1 MRTTD
6 ERTGSAAST
15 PDDGPGW
22 SPTRAAVGLG
32 VLWGLAAMGTSATS
46 VVLGPLSQDL
56 GLSTAGSAWVLTSF
70 ALALAASTAVWGRVA
85 DSVGTRT
92 PFLVGGVMLAVG
104 AGLSSLAPSFELLVL
119 GRLLQGLGAGAIPV
133 LSTTTLSARYVGAE
147 RSVALGRSNSV
158 VLVLTSLGPLLGGTI
173 GVLVGWRGSVLLP
186 VLALALLPVAYKLAP
201 SRGTGARVDA
211 LGAGLVASAAAA
223 VLVTVQTIGQP
234 GPLTVVAAVLA
245 VPLLVLVVLRVRRHP
260 HGFAPLA
267 VVRED
272 VVVRAGVAAVLAVPL
287 LVLVV
292 LRVRRHPHGFVPLAV
307 VREDVVV
314 RAGVA
319 AAAMPVVYFAGLVAV
334 PLVLAGQ
341 GWDPMQNGLL
351 LLPGALL
358 GAAVSFNGA
367 RVVLRLGR
375 RGTAVL
381 GLALSTLGA
390 LVAATVGFSPWLAGL
405 GFVGLST
412 GYALAQPS
420 LVGSVAA
427 AVPGEVRGAALGLFT
442 LVFFTGSGLGSAVVG
457 GLGDLLTLPGALAL
471 AALAPAVAVV
481 VLLTARPSAA
491 WGGRTGDA

>member
-1 MRTTD
+1 MRTAGD
-6 ERTGSAAST
+6 RTGSAAT
-15 PDDGPGW
+15 APDDGPGW

-32 VLWGLAAMGTSATS
+32 ILWGLAAMGTSATS

-92 PFLVGGVMLAVG
+92 PFLVGGVMLAIG

-133 LSTTTLSARYVGAE
+133 LSTTTLSARYSGPD

-186 VLALALLPVAYKLAP
+186 VLALALLPVAYRLAP

-223 VLVTVQTIGQP
+223 VLVTVQTVGQP
-234 GPLTVVAAVLA
+234 GPITVGSAVLA
-245 VPLLVLVVLRVRRHP
+245 VPLLALVVVRVRRHP
-260 HGFAPLA
+260 N
-267 VVRED
+267 
-272 VVVRAGVAAVLAVPL
+272 
-287 LVLVV
+287 
-292 LRVRRHPHGFVPLAV
+292 GFVPLAV

-351 LLPGALL
+351 LLPGALM
-358 GAAVSFNGA
+358 GALVSFNGA
-367 RVVLRLGR
+367 RVVGRLGR

-381 GLALSTLGA
+381 GLLLSTVGA
-390 LVAATVGFSPWLAGL
+390 LVAAAVGFSPWLAGL

-442 LVFFTGSGLGSAVVG
+442 LVFFTGSGLGSALVG
-457 GLGDLLTLPGALAL
+457 GLGDLVTLPGALAL
-471 AALAPAVAVV
+471 ASVAPAFAVV

>member
-1 MRTTD
+1 MRTVGD
-6 ERTGSAAST
+6 RTGSPGTA

-32 VLWGLAAMGTSATS
+32 ILWGLAAMGTSATS

-92 PFLVGGVMLAVG
+92 PFLVGGVMLAIG

-133 LSTTTLSARYVGAE
+133 LSTTTLSARYSGPD

-186 VLALALLPVAYKLAP
+186 VLALALLPVAYQLAP

-223 VLVTVQTIGQP
+223 VLVTVQTVGQP
-234 GPLTVVAAVLA
+234 GPLTLVSAVLA
-245 VPLLVLVVLRVRRHP
+245 VPLLALVVV
-260 HGFAPLA
+260 
-267 VVRED
+267 
-272 VVVRAGVAAVLAVPL
+272 
-287 LVLVV
+287 
-292 LRVRRHPHGFVPLAV
+292 RVRRHPHGFVPLAV

-351 LLPGALL
+351 LLPGALM
-358 GAAVSFNGA
+358 GALVSFNGA
-367 RVVLRLGR
+367 RVVGRLGR
-375 RGTAVL
+375 RSTAVL
-381 GLALSTLGA
+381 GLLLSTVGA

-442 LVFFTGSGLGSAVVG
+442 LVFFTGSGLGSALVG
-457 GLGDLLTLPGALAL
+457 GLGDLVTLPGALAL
-471 AALAPAVAVV
+471 ASVAPAFAVV

>member
-1 MRTTD
+1 MRSSD
-6 ERTGSAAST
+6 GRAGPPSSPAPA
-15 PDDGPGW
+15 DVGPGW

-32 VLWGLAAMGTSATS
+32 VLWGLAGMGTSATS
-46 VVLGPLSQDL
+46 VVLGPLSEEL
-56 GLSTAGSAWVLTSF
+56 SLSTAGSAWILTSF
-70 ALALAASTAVWGRVA
+70 ALALASSTAVWGRVA

-92 PFLVGGVMLAVG
+92 PFLVGGIMLAVG
-104 AGLSSLAPSFELLVL
+104 AGLSSLAPSFELLLL

-133 LSTTTLSARYVGAE
+133 LTTTTLSARYSGSE

-186 VLALALLPVAYKLAP
+186 VLALALLPVAYTLAP

-211 LGAGLVASAAAA
+211 LGAGLVAGSAAA
-223 VLVTVQTIGQP
+223 VLVTVQTVGQP
-234 GPLTVVAAVLA
+234 GPLTVVAAALA
-245 VPLLVLVVLRVRRHP
+245 VPLIGLVALRVRRHP
-260 HGFAPLA
+260 
-267 VVRED
+267 R
-272 VVVRAGVAAVLAVPL
+272 
-287 LVLVV
+287 
-292 LRVRRHPHGFVPLAV
+292 GFVPLDV

-351 LLPGALL
+351 LLPGALM

-367 RVVLRLGR
+367 RVVARLGR

-381 GLALSTLGA
+381 GLVLSTIGA
-390 LVAATVGFSPWLAGL
+390 LVAAAVGVSPWLAGL

-420 LVGSVAA
+420 LVGAVAA

-471 AALAPAVAVV
+471 AAVAPAVAVV
-481 VLLTARPSAA
+481 VLATAKPSAA

>member
-1 MRTTD
+1 MSTTD
-6 ERTGSAAST
+6 DRTGSRPGT
-15 PDDGPGW
+15 TDDGPGW

-46 VVLGPLSQDL
+46 VVLGPLSEDL
-56 GLSTAGSAWVLTSF
+56 SLSTAGSAWVLTSF

-92 PFLVGGVMLAVG
+92 PFLVGGVMLAIG
-104 AGLSSLAPSFELLVL
+104 AGLSSLAPSFELLLL

-133 LSTTTLSARYVGAE
+133 LSTTTLSARYAGPE

-211 LGAGLVASAAAA
+211 LGAGLVASSAAA

-234 GPLTVVAAVLA
+234 GPLTVVAGVLA
-245 VPLLVLVVLRVRRHP
+245 VPL
-260 HGFAPLA
+260 
-267 VVRED
+267 
-272 VVVRAGVAAVLAVPL
+272 VA
-287 LVLVV
+287 LVV
-292 LRVRRHPHGFVPLAV
+292 LRVRRHPHGFVPLDV
-307 VREDVVV
+307 VREDVVI

-351 LLPGALL
+351 LLPGALM

-367 RVVLRLGR
+367 RVVARLGR

-381 GLALSTLGA
+381 GLVLSTVGA

-471 AALAPAVAVV
+471 AAIAPAVAVV
-481 VLLTARPSAA
+481 VLATAKPSAA

>member
-1 MRTTD
+1 MSTTD
-6 ERTGSAAST
+6 DRTGSRPGT
-15 PDDGPGW
+15 TDDGPGW

-46 VVLGPLSQDL
+46 VVLGPLSEDL
-56 GLSTAGSAWVLTSF
+56 SLSTAGSAWVLTSF

-92 PFLVGGVMLAVG
+92 PFLVGGVMLAIG
-104 AGLSSLAPSFELLVL
+104 AGLSSLAPSFELLLL

-133 LSTTTLSARYVGAE
+133 LSTTTLSARYAGPE

-211 LGAGLVASAAAA
+211 VGAGLVASSAAA

-234 GPLTVVAAVLA
+234 GPLTVVAGVLA
-245 VPLLVLVVLRVRRHP
+245 VPL
-260 HGFAPLA
+260 
-267 VVRED
+267 
-272 VVVRAGVAAVLAVPL
+272 VA
-287 LVLVV
+287 LVV
-292 LRVRRHPHGFVPLAV
+292 LRVRRHPHGFVPLDV
-307 VREDVVV
+307 VREDVVI

-351 LLPGALL
+351 LLPGALM

-367 RVVLRLGR
+367 RVVARLGR
-375 RGTAVL
+375 RGTAIL
-381 GLALSTLGA
+381 GLVLSTVGA

-471 AALAPAVAVV
+471 AAIAPAVAVV
-481 VLLTARPSAA
+481 VLATAKPSAA